1 MTSFIPREWDE
12 CGRKDDFVSTVL
24 LQGWVL
30 VGPDNWLL
38 VVIIVGS
45 VVGGFPVLAGL
56 LCLIL
61 AFAKGPR

>member
-1 MTSFIPREWDE
+1 MRSK
-12 CGRKDDFVSTVL
+12 GRLRFDSASARL
-24 LQGWVL
+24 GIG
-30 VGPDNWLL
+30 GPDNWLL

-45 VVGGFPVLAGL
+45 VVGGIPVLAGL